1 MDLQR
6 EEFYGRIARIE
17 DERDH
22 RPRRPRQDGRKLSSG
37 NWIAPV
43 AMVLAAIVMMKAVVH
58 ANVGADSYTYRLSAL
73 AEGDA
78 ADRIGAWILAA
89 DPVTV
94 KISDALRSFVD

>member
-6 EEFYGRIARIE
+6 EEFYGRIERIE
-17 DERDH
+17 GERGQ
-22 RPRRPRQDGRKLSSG
+22 RPRRPRRDGRKLTGG
-37 NWIAPV
+37 NWIAPL
-43 AMVLAAIVMMKAVVH
+43 AMVLAAVVGMKAVVH
-58 ANVGADSYTYRLSAL
+58 ANVGPEVYGYRIAAL

-94 KISDALRSFVD
+94 TLSKFLRELAG